1 MIRQVSATAM
11 INTQAVP
18 ALPVHHQR
26 IVSPVSPFKDF
37 ADPLALRRPESAIV
51 LPKWSMATSDR

>member
-11 INTQAVP
+11 INARAVP
-18 ALPVHHQR
+18 ALPAHHRR

-37 ADPLALRRPESAIV
+37 ADPLAAGVPVAIAERPRSTG
-51 LPKWSMATSDR
+51 M